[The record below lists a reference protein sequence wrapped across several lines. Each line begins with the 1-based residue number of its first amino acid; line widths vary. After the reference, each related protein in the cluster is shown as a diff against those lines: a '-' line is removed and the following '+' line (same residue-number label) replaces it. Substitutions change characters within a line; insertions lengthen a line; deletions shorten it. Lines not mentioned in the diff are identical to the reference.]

1 MDNTKWT
8 LWVIHATDGKRSELT
23 HVYAFDEQ
31 HARERACTWIA
42 AHPYLSKVD
51 FRAFPGGFS
60 MGRRWLEGQ
69 IVFENREQGS
79 PERTLANKER
89 ESDD

>member
-23 HVYAFDEQ
+23 HVYAFNEQ
-31 HARERACTWIA
+31 HARERACTWVA
-42 AHPYLSKVD
+42 AHPHLPEVH

-60 MGRRWLEGQ
+60 MGHRWLEGEIQ
-69 IVFENREQGS
+69 FESREQGNS
-79 PERTLANKER
+79 GSMQASKEGEKR
-89 ESDD
+89 